1 MAIHASLMEPSR
13 KCSVSL
19 DELISKLRE
28 AKKEGTMNI
37 FSYHSDRNAGDKTA
51 WKECQQLLADAQDQ
65 LHEFLS
71 NLARDQEWRKCFT
84 NADFLENT
92 LNILGDQLDAIKLD
106 GSGLA
111 VITRLENISNNLSAT
126 LNTFEIECI
135 D

>member
-1 MAIHASLMEPSR
+1 MAIHAALMEPSR
-13 KCSVSL
+13 KCSANL

-37 FSYHSDRNAGDKTA
+37 FSYYSDHSVVDKNLWNEAGK
-51 WKECQQLLADAQDQ
+51 LLAEAQKD
-65 LHEFLS
+65 LHDFLQ
-71 NLARDQEWRKCFT
+71 NLASDEEWRECFT

-92 LNILGDQLDAIKLD
+92 LKILGEQLDSIKI
-106 GSGLA
+106 GANGLA